1 MPNKNPVKNSSEPST
16 VKISL
21 HPYEPGGTRAVA
33 FVLFLLELVLLLVE
47 LVLFAV
53 VLEEVVLVEFNVR

>member
-21 HPYEPGGTRAVA
+21 HPNEPGGTRAVA
-33 FVLFLLELVLLLVE
+33 FVLFLLELVL
-47 LVLFAV
+47 FAV
-53 VLEEVVLVEFNVR
+53 VLEEVVLVEFSVR

>member
-1 MPNKNPVKNSSEPST
+1 VPNKNPVKNSSEPST

-21 HPYEPGGTRAVA
+21 HPNEPGGTRAVA
-33 FVLFLLELVLLLVE
+33 FVLLLVE

-53 VLEEVVLVEFNVR
+53 VLEEVVLVEFSVR